1 LNSLQGC
8 QAKNLGFFLSF
19 SFQRPEK
26 NYWVFARGDLFM
38 YEAYWGLTEPPFSL
52 TPDPRFLYMSRGH
65 EDALMMLHYA
75 ISRNKGAAMLSG
87 DIGLGKTTVSRKLLD
102 LLDPVHN
109 RVVLIVNP
117 ILTPVQILQEILAQL
132 DFETTSRNRQVL
144 VQELHKQLLFFY
156 ERGQRVVLMI
166 DEAHLIRSTSTL
178 EELRL
183 LLNCQMN
190 DQFLLSLVLLG
201 QSELRPKIAKVPAL
215 EQRLAVRQTLRPL
228 DVTETGEMIL
238 HRLRVAGYT
247 AETSPFSPD
256 AIYEIHKFT
265 KGYPRLISQIADNA
279 LMVGFA
285 QKAKLIDGYLVHS
298 VVSEFT
304 GKEAA

>member
-1 LNSLQGC
+1 
-8 QAKNLGFFLSF
+8 
-19 SFQRPEK
+19 
-26 NYWVFARGDLFM
+26 M

-117 ILTPVQILQEILAQL
+117 ILTPVQILQEILGQL
-132 DFETTSRNRQVL
+132 DYETQSRNRQVL
-144 VQELHKQLLFFY
+144 VQELHKQLVSYY
-156 ERGQRVVLMI
+156 ERGQRVVLII
-166 DEAHLIRSTSTL
+166 DEAHLIRSTTTL

-190 DQFLLSLVLLG
+190 DSFLLSLILLG
-201 QSELRPKIAKVPAL
+201 QNELRPKIAKVPAL
-215 EQRLAVRQTLRPL
+215 EQRLAVRQNLKPL

-238 HRLRVAGYT
+238 HRMRVAGYSG
-247 AETSPFSPD
+247 ENHPFTPD
-256 AIYEIHKFT
+256 AIFEIHKYT

-279 LMVGFA
+279 LMIGFV
-285 QKAKLIDGYLVHS
+285 QKVQLIDGFLIHNIVD
-298 VVSEFT
+298 EFS
-304 GKEAA
+304 GREAA